1 MHMSCKSRLDITAIR
16 KPIKCLTGR
25 YISGYASTKAAAM
38 QGCWFGNWADEKTY
52 FKFRVEYESPN
63 AKAEDFRL
71 INMVNA
77 VKIGMYR
84 IEEGGAE

>member
-1 MHMSCKSRLDITAIR
+1 MSYRQIYFWVR
-16 KPIKCLTGR
+16 KYEGSGDAGLLVRKLGGR
-25 YISGYASTKAAAM
+25 KAVF
-38 QGCWFGNWADEKTY
+38 QIP
-52 FKFRVEYESPN
+52 REYESLN

>member
-1 MHMSCKSRLDITAIR
+1 
-16 KPIKCLTGR
+16 
-25 YISGYASTKAAAM
+25 M
-38 QGCWFGNWADEKTY
+38 QGCWFGNWADEKPY

-77 VKIGMYR
+77 VKIGKYR

>member
-38 QGCWFGNWADEKTY
+38 QGCWFGNWTDEKLY
-52 FKFRVEYESPN
+52 LKFCVESKFPTAR
-63 AKAEDFRL
+63 AKDFRL